1 MRLALK
7 CVIVL
12 MPWFLR
18 RRMLQWVFGYKIHPL
33 ARIRASWVFPRY
45 LEMSAHARIGP
56 FNVAI
61 HLDRIVMDENATIG
75 RGNWIT
81 GFPTGTDSRHFSHQN
96 ERVSELVMERDSAVT
111 KNHHL
116 DCTSRVR
123 IGKFATV
130 AGYQSQFL
138 THSVDL
144 AGGRQSSA
152 PIEIGD
158 YTFVGTNVVVLGGA
172 ALPAY
177 SVLGASSLLNK
188 NYTTELV
195 LYGGVPA
202 KPIQTLD
209 NEMKYFNRTQG
220 FID

>member
-1 MRLALK
+1 
-7 CVIVL
+7 

-18 RRMLQWVFGYKIHPL
+18 RRMLQWVFGYKIHPQ
-33 ARIRASWVFPRY
+33 ARIQASWIFPRY
-45 LEMSAHARIGP
+45 LEMSAHTRIGL

-81 GFPTGTDSRHFSHQN
+81 GFPTGTGSRHFSHQVG
-96 ERVSELVMERDSAVT
+96 RVSELVMERHSAVT
-111 KNHHL
+111 KHHHL
-116 DCTSRVR
+116 DCTNRIR
-123 IGKFATV
+123 IGRFATV

-138 THSVDL
+138 THSIDLVDC
-144 AGGRQSSA
+144 RQSSA
-152 PIEIGD
+152 PIDIGD

-172 ALPAY
+172 TLPAH

-188 NYTTELV
+188 GYVTEFM

-202 KPIQTLD
+202 KPIQAISK
-209 NEMKYFNRTQG
+209 EAKYFLRTEG
-220 FID
+220 FIA